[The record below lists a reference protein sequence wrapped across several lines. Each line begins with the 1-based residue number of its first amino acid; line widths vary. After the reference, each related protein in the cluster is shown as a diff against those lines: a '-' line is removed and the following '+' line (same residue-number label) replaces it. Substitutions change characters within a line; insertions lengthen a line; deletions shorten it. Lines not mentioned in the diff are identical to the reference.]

1 MATKKR
7 LILKSFPLA
16 HSVLILFSAIILS
29 APISASGENTS
40 TSKNPLFKI
49 RDIPLP
55 GKATRLDYTSIDP
68 KKHRLLIAHLGDSS
82 LLVIDLIHRK
92 VIREIHKI
100 PNIHGVIA
108 VPEKGAIYATATGVD
123 QLFEIRSKNLTITR
137 RFPSGHHPDGL
148 AFDPQNNRV
157 FISDETG
164 HAVTSVGVGS
174 HQSVS
179 TLSLPGEVGNTR
191 YNPKDHRIYST
202 VSGEKEDL
210 VAVIDPDTRKLIR
223 KIPVE
228 KGCKPHGERI
238 SPDGQQIFIL
248 CQEKATL
255 LIMSLPSGKL
265 QNRFSVGTDP
275 DVLSLD
281 SKRGHLVVASESGTV
296 SVFSRGPLGWKKSGE
311 QYVAYRAHTVA
322 IDPRTGLVY
331 LPLQEISGKPV
342 LRIMKIQG
350 S

>member
-1 MATKKR
+1 MVSRNLQAHKC
-7 LILKSFPLA
+7 FPLV
-16 HSVLILFSAIILS
+16 HTLLILFSAFILS
-29 APISASGENTS
+29 PPISAFGENS
-40 TSKNPLFKI
+40 SKAQNPLVKI
-49 RDIPLP
+49 SDIPLP

-68 KKHRLLIAHLGDSS
+68 KKHRLFIAHLGDSS
-82 LLVIDLIHRK
+82 LLVIDLRHRK

-100 PNIHGVIA
+100 PLIHGVIA
-108 VPEKGAIYATATGVD
+108 VPEKGAIYATATGID

-174 HQSVS
+174 HKSVS

-191 YNPKDHRIYST
+191 YNQIDHRIYST
-202 VSGEKEDL
+202 VSGEKDDL
-210 VAVIDPDTRKLIR
+210 VAVIDPDTMKLIR

-238 SPDGQQIFIL
+238 SPDGKQLFIL
-248 CQEKATL
+248 CQEKAIF
-255 LIMSLPSGKL
+255 LILDLPNGNV

-281 SKRGHLVVASESGTV
+281 SKRGHLVVASESGMV

-322 IDPRTGLVY
+322 IDPQTGLVY

-342 LRIMKIQG
+342 LRIMKIKG